1 MDTILLNRRQ
11 PMKIS
16 ECHKA
21 FERYNSVGQCSF
33 KTPELS
39 LGHNYLTLLNFW
51 LYLDTLDVVQWRMV
65 AARYSS
71 FLGRMR
77 INTEHE
83 SYWSKYTYIPDH
95 FWNCAFNSKLDE
107 SGVRLAVEFASY
119 EIYIMDAIL
128 NDGKKLIYVPL
139 FDNL

>member
-1 MDTILLNRRQ
+1 MDIILLNRRQ

-21 FERYNSVGQCSF
+21 FERYNSVGQGSF
-33 KTPELS
+33 ETPELS

-51 LYLDTLDVVQWRMV
+51 LYLDTLDTKQWRMV
-65 AARYSS
+65 VARYAP
-71 FLGRMR
+71 FLGSN
-77 INTEHE
+77 ISEHE

-107 SGVRLAVEFASY
+107 SSVRLAVEFASY

-128 NDGKKLIYVPL
+128 NDGKQLIYVPL